1 PHTTMTI
8 WHGEMLAKPAV
19 EQNNTFV
26 EPSKC
31 DFGHTLYK
39 IFVEVDGDQASVDC
53 YAMKHNGPDSGP
65 RVDYLG
71 Q

>member
-1 PHTTMTI
+1 MTI

-26 EPSKC
+26 KPSSR
-31 DFGHTLYK
+31 DFLK
-39 IFVEVDGDQASVDC
+39 LDCVKLMINGDQASVDC

-65 RVDYLG
+65 
-71 Q
+71 